1 MNKSKM
7 YFLTIS
13 YWIAMLCEGASKII
27 IPFYFS
33 KIGFSAGKIAWM
45 FFVYEAIGMATNYY
59 SGIFVNKYGYKK
71 AFILS
76 LIFHTIASFGYL
88 APQGLLKAMIFL
100 TILRVYRGIGKELI
114 KTTSSAYFKI
124 FSVDKGNHSAIHLLL
139 GGKDSFKGLGLLS
152 GAYLYTFM
160 GFRFSFALLGG
171 ATAAL
176 LVLTPFLIEDYREKK
191 KVTYAG
197 FFNVSNVMF
206 QLSIIRTF
214 LYIGRDIWSHI
225 PIPLYLVSIGMSKT
239 AIGTMMA
246 VGLLIFGA
254 TQTYAG
260 IFIKQQ
266 ITIKKISIKSPWPY
280 QTVLPAFS
288 LLLAL
293 VPMSMIVLIEYGRI
307 MYCLV
312 IAYNFFAAFATAPH
326 NYLHVALAK
335 PERAAA
341 DIAFYKT
348 ISDIGSVIAVGCSG
362 FIYDQFGLLGCLSV
376 AIFAIFI
383 SGSLSFFLPKAEN
396 DEK

>member
-1 MNKSKM
+1 MKNGKM
-7 YFLTIS
+7 LFLAIS
-13 YWIAMLCEGASKII
+13 YWITMLCEGASKII

-59 SGIFVNKYGYKK
+59 SGIYVNKKGYKQ
-71 AFILS
+71 AFIIS
-76 LIFHTIASFGYL
+76 LVFHTIASIGYL
-88 APQGLLKAMIFL
+88 APSGMLRSLIFL
-100 TILRVYRGIGKELI
+100 TFLRICRGIGKELI
-114 KTTSSAYFKI
+114 KTTSSAYLKI

-139 GGKDSFKGLGLLS
+139 GGKDSFKGVGLLV

-160 GFRFSFALLGG
+160 GFTFSFALLGG

-176 LVLTPFLIEDYREKK
+176 VVLAPILITDYREKK
-191 KVTYAG
+191 EVSYSG
-197 FFNVSNVMF
+197 FFNVSNVVL

-214 LYIGRDIWSHI
+214 LYVGRDIWSHI

-246 VGLLIFGA
+246 IGLVVFGM

-260 IFIKQQ
+260 IFIKQELRFRGKVVK
-266 ITIKKISIKSPWPY
+266 TPWLY

-293 VPMSMIVLIEYGRI
+293 VPMSMIVLIEYGKVLF
-307 MYCLV
+307 CLV
-312 IAYNFFAAFATAPH
+312 IAYNFFSAFATAPH
-326 NYLHVALAK
+326 NYLHVALAR
-335 PERAAA
+335 PDRAAA

-362 FIYDQFGLLGCLSV
+362 FVYDLFGLLGCLSV

-383 SGSLSFFLPKAEN
+383 SGSLSFFLPKAEH
-396 DEK
+396 DER